1 MAFINAT
8 LWNDLQVSNATNEKR
23 FSELGI
29 IDAVLASTP
38 ATGEYI
44 PPSAQQAM
52 REVSSLRNI
61 EIPVIKD
68 QTVVVNTTPGFTNIP
83 SNLPESDKYFF
94 QAYDVFSGFR
104 HYPAANANNMID
116 SDFQRMA
123 VMNNVA
129 YAMANSIEGI
139 LSTQLEARKSQVLN
153 FTTQVSQG
161 DGTFTFDAG
170 TDTLTVAKAAQKE
183 TMFYN
188 LQALLEANELP
199 GQYRIVT
206 NRAGLAVQRS
216 EAAKYGSNNEKN
228 LQALGFLDSTRIHE
242 TGNLTAAGGQVFNGF
257 FMRDGSIGVYENFP
271 YDFRNGTRIAGRE
284 WNISDV
290 ALPYVNMR
298 ANIYTN
304 SQATDATALISSGT
318 DSNLIMSHF
327 EEMAIWVRFYVVYR
341 YNSSLSTRANDI
353 VKIVGATT

>member
-29 IDAVLASTP
+29 IDAVKAST
-38 ATGEYI
+38 GSVDYV

-52 REVSSLRNI
+52 RELSSLRDI

-68 QTVVVNTTPGFTNIP
+68 QTVVVNATPGFTHIP

-129 YAMANSIEGI
+129 YAMGNTVESI
-139 LSTQLEARKSQVLN
+139 LSTQLEARKTQLLN

-161 DGTFTFDAG
+161 DGTFVFDGG
-170 TDTLTVAKAAQKE
+170 TDKLNISKAAQKE

-199 GQYRIVT
+199 GGYRIVT
-206 NRAGLAVQRS
+206 NRGGLAVQRS

-242 TGNLTAAGGQVFNGF
+242 TGNISAGSDIFNGYF
-257 FMRDGSIGVYENFP
+257 LRDGSIGVYENFP
-271 YDFRNGTRIAGRE
+271 WDFRNGTRIAGRE

-290 ALPYVNMR
+290 ELPHVKMR

-304 SQATDATALISSGT
+304 SQATDATSLITAGT

-353 VKIVGATT
+353 VKITGLTS

>member
-29 IDAVLASTP
+29 IDAVKASTP
-38 ATGEYI
+38 SVDYV
-44 PPSAQQAM
+44 PPSAITAM

-104 HYPAANANNMID
+104 HYPAANANNMVD

-129 YAMANSIEGI
+129 YAMGNTVESI
-139 LSTQLEARKSQVLN
+139 LSTQLEARKSQLLG

-161 DGTFTFDAG
+161 DGTFVFDAG
-170 TDTLTVAKAAQKE
+170 TDTLNVSKAAQKE

-206 NRAGLAVQRS
+206 NRGGLAVQRS
-216 EAAKYGSNNEKN
+216 EAAKYGSNNDKN

-242 TGNLTAAGGQVFNGF
+242 TGNISAGSNVFNGYF
-257 FMRDGSIGVYENFP
+257 LRDGSVGVYENFP

-290 ALPYVNMR
+290 ELPHVKMR

-304 SQATDATALISSGT
+304 SQATDATSLITAGT

-327 EEMAIWVRFYVVYR
+327 EEMAIWIRFYVVYR
-341 YNSSLSTRANDI
+341 YNSALATRANDI
-353 VKIVGATT
+353 VKIAGLTT